1 MKLDSY
7 EAEEYLEDYDE
18 NSDYLK
24 MDDLER
30 LIELKKILVKY
41 NENFKYDLNSGYE
54 KIWVADYPFDGM
66 TQEDIDELLES
77 GFFFDV
83 EYGDIAM
90 YA

>member
-18 NSDYLK
+18 NSDYLE

-54 KIWVADYPFDGM
+54 KIWVASYPDDDM
-66 TQEDIDELLES
+66 EEEDAIRVAQLGFVLDELW
-77 GFFFDV
+77 
-83 EYGDIAM
+83 IAM
-90 YA
+90 RT

>member
-54 KIWVADYPFDGM
+54 KIWVASYPDDDM
-66 TQEDIDELLES
+66 EEEDVKAIADL
-77 GFFFDV
+77 GFFV
-83 EYGDIAM
+83 EEDSIAM
-90 YA
+90 NT